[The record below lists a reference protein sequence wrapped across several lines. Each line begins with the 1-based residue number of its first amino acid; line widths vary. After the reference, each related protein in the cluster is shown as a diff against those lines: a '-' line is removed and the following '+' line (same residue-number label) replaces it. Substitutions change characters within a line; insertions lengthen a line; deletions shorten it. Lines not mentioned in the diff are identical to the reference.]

1 MATDLAPV
9 TPEVLRWARESVG
22 ATVEDAAKRAGVS
35 DDRIRA
41 WESGEAEPTVAK
53 LRALAKL
60 YQRSFAVFFLPEPP
74 TTFDTMRDF
83 RRLPG
88 ITDHAWSRPL
98 HKVYRRAIEQQEIA
112 EELADEDATE
122 EEPISLLSAT
132 IDDSPEVAASRVRGA
147 LGISLEEQ
155 FSWRRPEDAFNGWL
169 AAVESLGVL
178 VLRTSDVA
186 TSEMRG
192 FSLTG
197 RVSVVVVN
205 ALDWPR
211 GQVFTLMHEL
221 AHLTLREGGLCDL
234 LEPQSAAARQVEL
247 WCNAVAAAILMP
259 AESFLDPDVI
269 GPAGRTTWDDDVLAQ
284 LSARYGV
291 SQEAVVR
298 RLVTLDRA
306 TMEFYLAK
314 RAEYQVAYDEAREE
328 QRRRRRDKEGGPPP
342 YRMTVRDRGRP
353 YVRLVLDAYYRELI
367 TPSTLSSLLGLKLKH
382 LPALRHEV
390 GDS

>member
-22 ATVEDAAKRAGVS
+22 ATVEDAAKRAGVT

-88 ITDHAWSRPL
+88 TTDHTWSRPL
-98 HKVYRRAIEQQEIA
+98 HKVYRRAVEQQEIA
-112 EELADEDATE
+112 DELANEDTTSQ
-122 EEPISLLSAT
+122 EPISLLSAT
-132 IDDSPEVAASRVRGA
+132 VDDSPEVAASRLRAA
-147 LGISLEEQ
+147 LGIGLAEQ

-169 AAVESLGVL
+169 ATVESLGVL

-186 TSEMRG
+186 VSEMRG

-197 RVSVVVVN
+197 RISVIVVN

-234 LEPQSAAARQVEL
+234 LEPQSTAARRVEL
-247 WCNAVAAAILMP
+247 WCNAVAAAVLMP
-259 AESFLDPDVI
+259 AESFLDPEVI
-269 GPAGRTTWDDDVLAQ
+269 GPAGRSSWDDDVLTQ

-306 TMEFYLAK
+306 TMDFYLAK
-314 RAEYQVAYDEAREE
+314 RAEYQVAYDKARED
-328 QRRRRRDKEGGPPP
+328 QRRQRREKDGGPPP
-342 YRMTVRDRGRP
+342 YRMAVRDRGRP
-353 YVRLVLDAYYRELI
+353 YVRLVLDAYYRDFI

-382 LPALRHEV
+382 LPALQHEV

>member
-88 ITDHAWSRPL
+88 STDHAWSRPL
-98 HKVYRRAIEQQEIA
+98 HKVYRRAVEQQEIA
-112 EELADEDATE
+112 EELADEDATD
-122 EEPISLLSAT
+122 EEPIALLSAT
-132 IDDSPEVAASRVRGA
+132 VSDAPEAAAARMRSA
-147 LGISLEEQ
+147 LGVSLEQQ

-169 AAVESLGVL
+169 AAVESLGIL

-186 TSEMRG
+186 VSEMRG

-197 RVSVVVVN
+197 RISVIVVN

-221 AHLTLREGGLCDL
+221 AHLALREGGLCDL
-234 LEPQSAAARQVEL
+234 LEPQSTAARHVEL

-259 AESFLDPDVI
+259 ADSFLDPEVI
-269 GPAGRTTWDDDVLAQ
+269 GPAGRSSWDDDVLAQ

-306 TMEFYLAK
+306 TMEFYLQK
-314 RAEYQVAYDEAREE
+314 RSEYQVAYDEAREE
-328 QRRRRRDKEGGPPP
+328 QRRRRRDRDGGPPP
-342 YRMTVRDRGRP
+342 YRMAVRDRGRP
-353 YVRLVLDAYYRELI
+353 YVRLVIDAYYRDLI

-382 LPALRHEV
+382 LPSLQREV
-390 GDS
+390 GES